1 MEVHIVITYDD
12 GGHYGATLVDKVFLE
27 KGKAE
32 KYVEEKNRP
41 SKERAIERIKN
52 GNKITENETVE
63 NPSSWRSYWVETH
76 NAT

>member
-1 MEVHIVITYDD
+1 MEVYIVITYSD
-12 GGHYGATLVDKVFLE
+12 GGVYGATEIDKVFIKKE
-27 KGKAE
+27 EAE

-52 GNKITENETVE
+52 GDKITENETVE
-63 NPSSWRSYWVETH
+63 NPFSWMSYWVETH